1 MYRTEP
7 LLLPEVAGRSPECP
21 EGRVCSHLLVEVDIL
36 QGCNVPVP
44 RTSLWL
50 SSQSPL

>member
-1 MYRTEP
+1 MHRTEP

-36 QGCNVPVP
+36 PGCNVPVP

-50 SSQSPL
+50 SSQSQL